1 MVLHKFEECYYVMT
15 NSQQRYNMTTIK
27 VTPEQLMAISKQF
40 ELAQQKAARMNY
52 NLMQQIS
59 SMERFWDGVTKEQF

>member
-1 MVLHKFEECYYVMT
+1 
-15 NSQQRYNMTTIK
+15 MTTIK